1 MAAGLPLPRGVSS
14 PSELGLKL
22 MKLLLKIGAG
32 VIALLVLA
40 LVAVNLLISADAV
53 RDRVA
58 ARVKA
63 QSGRDLTVHGSSSLL
78 LMPSPHIVLTDVDI
92 TDPENR
98 AGADLTVARL
108 ALDVSFGQLFSR
120 QVDADRVVMERP
132 VLTVRLK
139 DGAQQQGDAGPLAPP
154 APTRAAAAAPFRYI
168 AAEAGGGSSGR
179 DVMLKDVR
187 IEDGT
192 VRIIYNASGDERRIE
207 HIDAALSLPHLVDPL
222 TAKGDFDWK
231 GLRVGF
237 DLKLELPADLQT
249 RSARLDLALDTDAID
264 GSFGGYVAAKPAFSA
279 EGDLAVKSQSVPSV
293 LAWMRQQPPSAT
305 AVGSGEINSH
315 VAWQQ
320 GEIAFTQTRFAL
332 SHATGQGQAVVTLKS
347 PRPYLRAAFALET
360 LDLNPFFAS
369 SPGPSGG
376 AAPAPQPSGAAE
388 HVQPKSGEAAAGAS
402 GPGGGNDAGAEA
414 APPEAPVA
422 EGAPPQ
428 ASDGAPA
435 HVTNVMPAAFDADV
449 NVNVSLTKVA
459 RMTIGPSSLGLS
471 LRDGVLD
478 ANLSDMQIYDGQGNG
493 KFTLDA
499 SKPVP
504 AFTSHIVLDNVSL
517 QPLLAGAAGFNLLAG
532 RAKIELELN
541 GSGRTGEEIKH
552 SLGGNSTIAITDGAI
567 EGINLTE
574 LIAGIGAGKMPEL
587 DQGPG
592 AKTTFSDLGGTFTI
606 ASGVAESHDLEMTA
620 PLLEVTARG
629 TVDVVTGSVDF
640 LTQPEIVAGPE
651 GKGGANAL
659 AGLSVPVR
667 IEGPF
672 ANPTFRPEIKGLFS
686 SPDQTSKTVNQIG
699 EMLQKNLKGKPV
711 GEAIGRMLGNIRIG
725 GARGS
730 NGRSSNNDDDDGAA
744 PPERHAE
751 PEAQPEPESDEPRD
765 PDLQDILR

>member
-1 MAAGLPLPRGVSS
+1 
-14 PSELGLKL
+14 

-32 VIALLVLA
+32 VIALVVLA
-40 LVAVNLLISADAV
+40 LVVVNMLISADAV

-58 ARVKA
+58 ARVKE
-63 QSGRDLTVHGSSSLL
+63 QSGRDLAVHGSSSLL
-78 LMPSPHIVLTDVDI
+78 LMPSPHIVLTDVEI
-92 TDPENR
+92 TDPESR
-98 AGADLTVARL
+98 AGADLTIARL

-120 QVDADRVVMERP
+120 EVDADRVVMERP
-132 VLTVRLK
+132 VLTIRLK
-139 DGAQQQGDAGPLAPP
+139 DGVQQQGDAGPRSPLAPMT
-154 APTRAAAAAPFRYI
+154 PTRAAAAEPLRFI
-168 AAEAGGGSSGR
+168 AAEAGGGSSHR

-192 VRIIYNASGDERRIE
+192 VRIIYNAEGAERRIE
-207 HIDAALSLPHLVDPL
+207 HIDASLSLPHLVDPL

-237 DLKLELPADLQT
+237 DLKLESPADLQT
-249 RSARLDLALDTDAID
+249 RSARLDLALNTDAID
-264 GSFGGYVAAKPAFSA
+264 GSFGGYVSAKPAFSA

-293 LAWMRQQPPSAT
+293 LAWMRQQPSSAT
-305 AVGSGEINSH
+305 AVGSGEVNSH
-315 VAWQQ
+315 VAWQR
-320 GEIAFTQTRFAL
+320 GEISFTQTRIAL
-332 SHATGQGQAVVTLKS
+332 SHATGQGQAVLTLKS

-360 LDLNPFFAS
+360 LDLNPFFAGAA
-369 SPGPSGG
+369 GPSG
-376 AAPAPQPSGAAE
+376 AAQPPGAAE
-388 HVQPKSGEAAAGAS
+388 HVQPKSGQTAEGTAGS
-402 GPGGGNDAGAEA
+402 DGGSAAEA
-414 APPEAPVA
+414 EAPASEAPVA
-422 EGAPPQ
+422 EGAPAPQ
-428 ASDGAPA
+428 APDGAPG
-435 HVTNVMPAAFDADV
+435 HVANVMPAAFDADV
-449 NVNVSLTKVA
+449 NINVSQTKVA
-459 RMTIGPSSLGLS
+459 RLTIGPSSLGLS

-478 ANLSDMQIYDGQGNG
+478 ANLSDMQLYDGQGSG

-504 AFTSHIVLDNVSL
+504 AFTSHLVLDNVSM

-532 RAKIELELN
+532 RAKVELELN
-541 GSGRTGEEIKH
+541 GTGRTADEMKH
-552 SLGGNSTIAITDGAI
+552 SLAGNSTIDITDGAI

-672 ANPTFRPEIKGLFS
+672 AHPTFKPEIKGLFS
-686 SPDQTSKTVNQIG
+686 NPEQASKTVNQIG

-725 GARGS
+725 GGRGNS
-730 NGRSSNNDDDDGAA
+730 DDNGAA

-751 PEAQPEPESDEPRD
+751 PQAQPEPESDEPRD
-765 PDLQDILR
+765 PDLQEILR

>member
-1 MAAGLPLPRGVSS
+1 
-14 PSELGLKL
+14 

-32 VIALLVLA
+32 VIALVVLA
-40 LVAVNLLISADAV
+40 LVAVNMLISADAV

-58 ARVKA
+58 ARVKE
-63 QSGRDLTVHGSSSLL
+63 QSGRDLAVHGSSSIL
-78 LMPSPHIVLTDVDI
+78 LMPSPHIVLTDVEI

-98 AGADLTVARL
+98 AGADLTIARL

-120 QVDADRVVMERP
+120 QVDANRVVMERP

-139 DGAQQQGDAGPLAPP
+139 DGVQQQQGDAGPLAPV
-154 APTRAAAAAPFRYI
+154 APTRAAAAAPLRFI
-168 AAEAGGGSSGR
+168 AAEAGGGSSRR

-192 VRIIYNASGDERRIE
+192 VRIIYNANGDERRIE
-207 HIDAALSLPHLVDPL
+207 HIDASLSLPHLVDPL

-237 DLKLELPADLQT
+237 DLKLESPADLET
-249 RSARLDLALDTDAID
+249 RSARLDLALNTDAID

-293 LAWMRQQPPSAT
+293 LAWMRQQPASAT

-315 VAWQQ
+315 VAWQK
-320 GEIAFTQTRFAL
+320 GEISFTQTRFAL
-332 SHATGQGQAVVTLKS
+332 SHATGQGQAVLTLKS

-360 LDLNPFFAS
+360 LDLNPFFAKAPGS
-369 SPGPSGG
+369 STEAAQSSGG
-376 AAPAPQPSGAAE
+376 AE
-388 HVQPKSGEAAAGAS
+388 HVQPKSAQTAEGTAGL
-402 GPGGGNDAGAEA
+402 GGGSDAGAEA
-414 APPEAPVA
+414 PAPVA
-422 EGAPPQ
+422 GGAPAPQ
-428 ASDGAPA
+428 APAGAPA
-435 HVTNVMPAAFDADV
+435 HVANVMPAAFDADV
-449 NVNVSLTKVA
+449 NVNVSQTKVA

-478 ANLSDMQIYDGQGNG
+478 ANLSDMQLYDGQGNG

-504 AFTSHIVLDNVSL
+504 TFTSHVVLDNVSM
-517 QPLLAGAAGFNLLAG
+517 QPLLAGASGFNLLAG
-532 RAKIELELN
+532 RAKVELTLN
-541 GSGRTGEEIKH
+541 GTGRTADEMKH
-552 SLGGNSTIAITDGAI
+552 SLAGNSTIDITDGAI

-574 LIAGIGAGKMPEL
+574 LIVGIGAGKMPDL

-672 ANPTFRPEIKGLFS
+672 AKPIFRPEIKGLFS
-686 SPDQTSKTVNQIG
+686 SPEQTSKTVNQIG
-699 EMLQKNLKGKPV
+699 ELLQKNLKGKPV

-725 GARGS
+725 GGRGNS
-730 NGRSSNNDDDDGAA
+730 DDSNDDSAAA
-744 PPERHAE
+744 PPQRQAE
-751 PEAQPEPESDEPRD
+751 PQQEPEPESEEPRD
-765 PDLQDILR
+765 PDLQNILR

>member
-1 MAAGLPLPRGVSS
+1 
-14 PSELGLKL
+14 

-32 VIALLVLA
+32 VIALVVLA
-40 LVAVNLLISADAV
+40 LVVVNMLISADAV

-58 ARVKA
+58 ARVKE
-63 QSGRDLTVHGSSSLL
+63 QSGRDLAVHGSSSLL
-78 LMPSPHIVLTDVDI
+78 LMPSPHIVLTDVEI

-98 AGADLTVARL
+98 AGADLTIARL

-139 DGAQQQGDAGPLAPP
+139 DGVQQQQGDAGPLAPP
-154 APTRAAAAAPFRYI
+154 APTRAAAAAPLRFI
-168 AAEAGGGSSGR
+168 AAEAGGGSSRR
-179 DVMLKDVR
+179 DVMLKDVH

-192 VRIIYNASGDERRIE
+192 VRIIYNAEGAERRIE
-207 HIDAALSLPHLVDPL
+207 HIDASLSLPHLVDPL

-237 DLKLELPADLQT
+237 DLKLESPADLET

-305 AVGSGEINSH
+305 AIGTGELNSH
-315 VAWQQ
+315 VAWRQ
-320 GEIAFTQTRFAL
+320 GEISFTQTRFAL

-360 LDLNPFFAS
+360 LDLNPFFAKA
-369 SPGPSGG
+369 PGPSGEAASAAQPAG
-376 AAPAPQPSGAAE
+376 ATE
-388 HVQPKSGEAAAGAS
+388 HVQPKSGRSTDLSSSPES
-402 GPGGGNDAGAEA
+402 GGDAEA
-414 APPEAPVA
+414 EAPMA
-422 EGAPPQ
+422 ESAPAPQ
-428 ASDGAPA
+428 APDAAPA
-435 HVTNVMPAAFDADV
+435 HVANVMPAAFDADV
-449 NVNVSLTKVA
+449 NVNVSQTKVA
-459 RMTIGPSSLGLS
+459 RLTIGPSSLGLS

-504 AFTSHIVLDNVSL
+504 AFTSHLVLDNVSL

-532 RAKIELELN
+532 RAKVELTLN
-541 GSGRTGEEIKH
+541 GSGRTGDEIKH
-552 SLGGNSTIAITDGAI
+552 SLAGNSTIDITDGAI

-574 LIAGIGAGKMPEL
+574 LIAGIGAGKIPDLE
-587 DQGPG
+587 QGPG

-640 LTQPEIVAGPE
+640 LAQPEIVAGPK

-672 ANPTFRPEIKGLFS
+672 ANPTFKPEIKGLFS
-686 SPDQTSKTVNQIG
+686 NPEQASKTVNQIG

-725 GARGS
+725 GGRG
-730 NGRSSNNDDDDGAA
+730 NNNDAAAA
-744 PPERHAE
+744 PPERRAE
-751 PEAQPEPESDEPRD
+751 PQPEPEPESDEPID
-765 PDLQDILR
+765 PDLQEILR